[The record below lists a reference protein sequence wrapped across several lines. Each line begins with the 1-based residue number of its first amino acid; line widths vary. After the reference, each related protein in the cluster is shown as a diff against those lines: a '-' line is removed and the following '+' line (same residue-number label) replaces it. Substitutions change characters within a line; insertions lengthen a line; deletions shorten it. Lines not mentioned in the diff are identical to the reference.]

1 MSAMTTSTERRTTRT
16 DPFETPEERLRRVLR
31 TRPADGALRTLAH
44 NVTDL
49 FRSDAYVEEL
59 TRAAAGTQVP
69 VTTGRRIAVVG
80 SRGGAGKTTTAAL
93 LARVFAALRSDTIAA
108 VDAGTGL
115 GTLSLR
121 LGLDSAPTAADLAA
135 AEPATTVE
143 ELSRTMGRA
152 QENLLIAGS
161 GAGRTAEPPLTGTD
175 NERAS
180 RLARTISRFCP
191 VTVYDCGT
199 GMHFAPALWSLDQ
212 AHAALFVTPATVAGV
227 EDALAVAYRRP
238 EAGEPGHVP
247 MLVVVVSVDD
257 NAALDAGRQAKRLSD
272 AGIPA
277 VHIDYDRHL
286 AAGVEL
292 DLGLLARKTRL
303 QVSALASRALALAID
318 GRAG

>member
-1 MSAMTTSTERRTTRT
+1 MSTSTERRTPRT

-31 TRPADGALRTLAH
+31 TRRADGPLRRLTQNA
-44 NVTDL
+44 TDL
-49 FRSDAYVEEL
+49 FRSDVYVEAL
-59 TRAAAGTQVP
+59 TRAAAGTQAP

-80 SRGGAGKTTTAAL
+80 SRGGSGKTTTAAL
-93 LARVFAALRSDTIAA
+93 LARVFSAMRSDTIAA

-121 LGLDSAPTAADLAA
+121 LGLDWAPTVADLAA
-135 AEPATTVE
+135 AGPVGTVG
-143 ELSRTMGRA
+143 ELSLLMGTA
-152 QENLLIAGS
+152 QANLLVTGS
-161 GAGRTAEPPLTGTD
+161 GAGRLTEPPFAGTGAD
-175 NERAS
+175 NATRV
-180 RLARTISRFCP
+180 ARTVSRFCP

-199 GMHFAPALWSLDQ
+199 GMEFAPTRWALDQ

-227 EDALAVAYRRP
+227 EDALAVTYRWP

-247 MLVVVVSVDD
+247 LLVVVVSVDD
-257 NAALDAGRQAKRLSD
+257 RAALDAGRQASRLSE

-277 VHIDYDRHL
+277 VHLDYDRHL

-318 GRAG
+318 GRAR